1 MINQPQHTYIRH
13 HHQHTMTQIHRN
25 NTPNSGYPNRRGQR
39 EIMPQDPRRDNSGS
53 NATIMDEHDR
63 FGSNPMTTETTAK
76 DAPTIFTLNI
86 DAGNSQLQDSRQ
98 AMNGDGTIEASNDTE
113 LLCTRVTLLLKV
125 LASNNTRNTTQK
137 IVQDFLVQIQQSY
150 WNVAFLSG
158 YT

>member
-1 MINQPQHTYIRH
+1 
-13 HHQHTMTQIHRN
+13 
-25 NTPNSGYPNRRGQR
+25 
-39 EIMPQDPRRDNSGS
+39 
-53 NATIMDEHDR
+53 MDEHDR

-98 AMNGDGTIEASNDTE
+98 AMNVDGTVEAGNDTE